1 MRKLLI
7 GLCLLVG
14 VAASCFATS
23 ATATLGAMRLDIRY
37 SILDT
42 SATAQ
47 NYRYSDP
54 YLNTRINQVQKEIV
68 RAAFP
73 LYNYALIT
81 PVTGQM
87 WYTVSTDTAKID
99 RVSYQ
104 VSVTTNNYQPLV
116 YSTIKSLDVE
126 RGISWESL
134 PAARPLNYVVMN
146 NSIGLVPAP
155 SGAYCFPGG
164 IKVYYYQSAADMV
177 NDSDTPFN
185 GVTPYQDYSSLI
197 VLGVTIKC
205 KKEKGV
211 VSTDEQN
218 MYLGMLGQFK
228 MDVNNSRPDNSVIN
242 VSR

>member
-1 MRKLLI
+1 M
-7 GLCLLVG
+7 VG
-14 VAASCFATS
+14 VAGSCFATS
-23 ATATLGAMRLDIRY
+23 ATATLGAMRLDVRY

-47 NYRYSDP
+47 NYRYPDA

-68 RAAFP
+68 RAVFP

-99 RVSYQ
+99 KVSYQ
-104 VSVTTNNYQPLV
+104 INVTTNNYQPLV
-116 YSTIKSLDVE
+116 YSTVKSLDVD

-134 PAARPLNYVVMN
+134 PSGRPLNYVVI
-146 NSIGLVPAP
+146 NSNIGLVPSP
-155 SGAYCFPGG
+155 SGSYCFPGG
-164 IKVYYYQSAADMV
+164 MKVYYYQDAADMV
-177 NDSDTPFN
+177 LDTDLPFN
-185 GVTPYQDYSSLI
+185 GVTQYQDYSSLI

-211 VSTDEQN
+211 PSTDEQG
-218 MYLGMLGQFK
+218 MYVAMLNQFK
-228 MDVNNSRPDNSVIN
+228 LDVQSERPDNSVIN
-242 VSR
+242 VTH